1 MRELLAELCKVCK
14 VQEYTDLKTSLKEI
28 TKSTKYQRELAEKL
42 TKLKSDMCNTTT
54 SEDTRSKA
62 VLRGVWRW
70 IRQIIEDFHMIS
82 IE

>member
-1 MRELLAELCKVCK
+1 MRELLAELCKACK
-14 VQEYTDLKTSLKEI
+14 VQEYTDLKTSLKDI